1 MIMVFNVIYLLVL
14 KVLHLSDMP
23 HPNWS
28 IEKSALTD
36 SNLGREVYFGGFRSQ
51 CTWKIFSKL
60 FQIERTPR
68 ARRVV
73 PFYWHSIQKQLEIVL
88 KETRPDV
95 MYTHNIFSAKIVSEF
110 GIPFVY
116 DDYEYWPIYFKRQ
129 SEISKD
135 NHQNTRA
142 SSPAMKFLR
151 EFLMSKAVYTFD

>member
-1 MIMVFNVIYLLVL
+1 MPLL
-14 KVLHLSDMP
+14 D
-23 HPNWS
+23 WS

-51 CTWKIFSKL
+51 CTGKIFSKL
-60 FQIERTPR
+60 FQIERTPT

-73 PFYWHSIQKQLEIVL
+73 PFYWRSIQKQLEIVL

-95 MYTHNIFSAKIVSEF
+95 MYTHIIFSAKMVSEF

-129 SEISKD
+129 SEISKH
-135 NHQNTRA
+135 NQQNTRA
-142 SSPAMKFLR
+142 SSPARKFLQ
-151 EFLMSKAVYTFD
+151 EFLISKAVYTFD

>member
-1 MIMVFNVIYLLVL
+1 M
-14 KVLHLSDMP
+14 HLSDMP
-23 HPNWS
+23 LPDWS

-51 CTWKIFSKL
+51 CTGKIFSKL
-60 FQIERTPR
+60 FQIERTPT

-73 PFYWHSIQKQLEIVL
+73 PFYWRSIQKQLEIVL

-95 MYTHNIFSAKIVSEF
+95 MYTHIIFSAKMVSEF

-129 SEISKD
+129 SEISKH
-135 NHQNTRA
+135 NQQNTRA
-142 SSPAMKFLR
+142 SSPARKFLQ
-151 EFLMSKAVYTFD
+151 EFLISKAVYTFD

>member
-1 MIMVFNVIYLLVL
+1 MVFNVIYLLVL

-95 MYTHNIFSAKIVSEF
+95 MYTHNIFPPKLYPNLEF
-110 GIPFVY
+110 HSSMMIMSTGQY
-116 DDYEYWPIYFKRQ
+116 TSR
-129 SEISKD
+129 D
-135 NHQNTRA
+135 NQ
-142 SSPAMKFLR
+142 KFLR
-151 EFLMSKAVYTFD
+151 TTTKILEPPVQQ

>member
-73 PFYWHSIQKQLEIVL
+73 PFYWHSIQKQLEI

-95 MYTHNIFSAKIVSEF
+95 MYTQNIFPPRWYPNLEF
-110 GIPFVY
+110 
-116 DDYEYWPIYFKRQ
+116 
-129 SEISKD
+129 
-135 NHQNTRA
+135 H
-142 SSPAMKFLR
+142 SSMMIKGTGQ
-151 EFLMSKAVYTFD
+151 YTPRD